1 MKNKND
7 LFILFIFLL
16 LNVFAVILWNEWSF
30 PMIGLSII
38 ILGIY
43 FKVVVSH
50 RIELKE
56 NHNRTKG

>member
-30 PMIGLSII
+30 PLIGFSII

-43 FKVVVSH
+43 LKVVVLH

-56 NHNRTKG
+56 NRNRVK